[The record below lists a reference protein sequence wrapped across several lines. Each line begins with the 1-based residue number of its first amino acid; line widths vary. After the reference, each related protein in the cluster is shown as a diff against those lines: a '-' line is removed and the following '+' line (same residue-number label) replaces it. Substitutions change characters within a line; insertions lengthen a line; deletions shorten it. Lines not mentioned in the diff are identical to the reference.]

1 MDMLYTILF
10 FFISSWIGPFWVL
23 MLAKPFDDLTKK
35 WCDGFLIVSGP
46 VVAYF
51 LVLFMNPNI
60 LLEIFNPNPSLILE
74 ALASALGTPAGA
86 VLTWAHIVAGDI
98 LVTRWLWKKGVE
110 TNLDQNKIRVIVLF
124 GVMLMP
130 VAIILATIFFNGKKE
145 GEAIAN

>member
-23 MLAKPFDDLTKK
+23 MLTKPFDDLTKK

-74 ALASALGTPAGA
+74 ALANALGTPAGA

-98 LVTRWLWKKGVE
+98 LVTRWLWKKGLMP
-110 TNLDQNKIRVIVLF
+110 TNQNKIRVIVLF

-130 VAIILATIFFNGKKE
+130 IAIILATIFFNGKKE